1 MNTANEFKTNFTTI
15 EYNSRLVWIKQQ
27 AQEGAIGQAQKEKP
41 NSIHK
46 SSNLIFC
53 SLCQKHRLNGINW
66 LNEASNFA
74 FRISCLKR
82 KVYDLLGWSRGTCHI
97 AFLWSSGNRR
107 YIVCV
112 RVFDCLCVNIP
123 KRQSDTCLLFYITF
137 AIFIIFFAISMSPWW
152 FCPISAM
159 MKHGWFPPII
169 RPGHSSNSNG
179 ILLVEKKASTT
190 SESNKDN

>member
-53 SLCQKHRLNGINW
+53 NLCQKHRLNGINW
-66 LNEASNFA
+66 LNEASNFD

-82 KVYDLLGWSRGTCHI
+82 KVYDLLGWSI
-97 AFLWSSGNRR
+97 LLSYEWSSGNRR

-123 KRQSDTCLLFYITF
+123 KRQTDTCLLFYITF
-137 AIFIIFFAISMSPWW
+137 AIFIIFFAIAMSPWW